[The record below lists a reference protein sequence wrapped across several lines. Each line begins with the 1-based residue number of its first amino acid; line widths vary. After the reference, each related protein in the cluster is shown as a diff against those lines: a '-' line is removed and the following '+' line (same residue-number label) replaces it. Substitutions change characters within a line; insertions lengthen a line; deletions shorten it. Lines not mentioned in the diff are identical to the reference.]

1 MANVRS
7 TSRTPDG
14 QPAHP
19 VTVVAELVTASPNL
33 AGYLPDGAIVHR
45 AQVDADPA
53 GRWSLDLTPNSLITP
68 AGTHYALTEYTTT
81 GTYRHTI
88 VVPTGGPHELRDVL
102 AVPPPP
108 PAPLVPIGGGGAV
121 TSVDDR
127 TGAVSLA
134 DRYAPLAHTH
144 TGYAATGHVH
154 DERYAQLGHA
164 HPGYADA
171 AHTHDSRYAALAHD
185 HPGYAPTS
193 HLHDERYA
201 PLAHDHDTRYDARYA
216 ALGHAHAGYAVA
228 GHLHDDRYP
237 LLDHT
242 HPGYAL
248 AAHDHDTRY
257 DARYAQLGHTHA
269 GYAAAAHTHDAAA
282 LVSGVLDPARL
293 PLVSLAQRPIPGRW
307 SIVPPVGPV
316 TASMTLTLGELFLVP
331 FLVHPGSIADQFS
344 VDVSPSAVGAS
355 IRFLIYGATAA
366 GQPAAQ
372 LADLGLA
379 DASST
384 GAKLWA
390 PSGGTY
396 TFTAPAYWFGLLAQ
410 GAAPGVRAAS
420 TWHPLVAS
428 DVAPSGTGTASA
440 YGQAGVGTTPPPNFT
455 GTAPRSAP
463 RVAVR
468 WAP

>member
-1 MANVRS
+1 MAIIRS
-7 TSRTPDG
+7 ISRTPTG
-14 QPAHP
+14 EPAHP
-19 VTVVAELVTASPNL
+19 VSVVAELVTAAPDL

-53 GRWSLDLTPNSLITP
+53 GRWSLDLAPNASLIP
-68 AGTHYALTEYTTT
+68 AGTHYLITEFTTH
-81 GTYRHTI
+81 GTYRHT
-88 VVPTGGPHELRDVL
+88 VVLPAGGPFELRDVL

-108 PAPLVPIGGGGAV
+108 PAALVPIGGGGAV
-121 TSVDDR
+121 SSVDNR

-144 TGYAATGHVH
+144 PYAPADHAH
-154 DERYAQLGHA
+154 DDRYSPLGHA

-171 AHTHDSRYAALAHD
+171 AHTHDGRYALTEHT
-185 HPGYAPTS
+185 HPGYAATG
-193 HLHDERYA
+193 
-201 PLAHDHDTRYDARYA
+201 HDHDTRYDTRYA
-216 ALGHAHAGYAVA
+216 PIAHTHTGFAAA
-228 GHLHDDRYP
+228 GHTHDERYA

-242 HPGYAL
+242 HPPG
-248 AAHDHDTRY
+248 
-257 DARYAQLGHTHA
+257 
-269 GYAAAAHTHDAAA
+269 AHTHDAAA
-282 LVSGVLDPARL
+282 LVSGVLDPARV

-316 TASMTLTLGELFLVP
+316 LSSVTVTLGELLLVP
-331 FLVHPGSIADQFS
+331 FLVHPGSVADAFS

-355 IRFLIYGATAA
+355 LRFLIYGATPS

-372 LADLGLA
+372 LADLGLQ

-384 GAKLWA
+384 GAKLWT
-390 PSGGTY
+390 PTGGLF
-396 TFTAPAYWFGLLAQ
+396 TFTSPVYWFGLLAQ
-410 GAAPGVRAAS
+410 GAAPGVRAAN
-420 TWHPLVAS
+420 TWHPLVAT
-428 DVAPSGTGTASA
+428 DVPPSGTGTASG
-440 YGQAGVGTTPPPNFT
+440 YGQTGVGTSPPANFT